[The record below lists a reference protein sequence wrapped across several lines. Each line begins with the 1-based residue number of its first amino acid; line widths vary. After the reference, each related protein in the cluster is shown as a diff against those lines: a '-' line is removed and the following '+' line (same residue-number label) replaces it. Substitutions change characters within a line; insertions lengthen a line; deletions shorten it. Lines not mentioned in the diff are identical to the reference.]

1 MAFYRRCWHILGE
14 DIMGVVKEFPQ
25 EAFLDFSSN
34 STFLTLIPGETTPL
48 LLLLFL
54 RFKD

>member
-14 DIMGVVKEFPQ
+14 DIMGVVKEFQ
-25 EAFLDFSSN
+25 REAFLNLSSN

-48 LLLLFL
+48 LLL
-54 RFKD
+54 